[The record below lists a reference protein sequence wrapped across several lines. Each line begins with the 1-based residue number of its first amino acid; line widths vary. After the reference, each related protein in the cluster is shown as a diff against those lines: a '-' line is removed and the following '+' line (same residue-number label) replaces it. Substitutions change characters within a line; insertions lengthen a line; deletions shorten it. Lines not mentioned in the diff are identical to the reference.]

1 MGFRYFL
8 YNPETGEI
16 LSRTPIS
23 WAKIIIFYC
32 IYYTCLG
39 LSSTITPK
47 IILAAYYSWIKF
59 FFPAAF
65 WIGCLHIFFLT
76 VPEAHPRFLKSS
88 EEEKNDIGF
97 LLVSLFDFRWTL
109 DASIIGSNPGFWQ
122 RTFCKEVNIGNR
134 LKCPVKRFTEDKKE
148 TRLFQASDFDRVLL
162 MNVLTPPCL
171 RLRYLSP
178 ISSPLILMIH
188 YSLHWGRCGFLEES
202 TLIGLQ
208 YMWVCWRKLSSIP
221 C

>member
-39 LSSTITPK
+39 LTSTITPK
-47 IILAAYYSWIKF
+47 IILAAYYSWI
-59 FFPAAF
+59 
-65 WIGCLHIFFLT
+65 IFLSSRILDWMPSHLLPHCT
-76 VPEAHPRFLKSS
+76 WGPPQVPLIIWRR
-88 EEEKNDIGF
+88 KNYIGF
-97 LLVSLFDFRWTL
+97 FLVSLFDFRWTL

-134 LKCPVKRFTEDKKE
+134 LKCPVKHYTAEIKNLFFRRWTSTEFFWW
-148 TRLFQASDFDRVLL
+148 TYWLL
-162 MNVLTPPCL
+162 HVCAWGFC
-171 RLRYLSP
+171 
-178 ISSPLILMIH
+178 PLYPFL
-188 YSLHWGRCGFLEES
+188 LH
-202 TLIGLQ
+202 
-208 YMWVCWRKLSSIP
+208 
-221 C
+221 